1 MINLNGIH
9 ACDVCDASRDAL
21 RDATNPVVTGVV
33 TLVTLLTHTHIR
45 ARTRTRFFI
54 SYVIYVT
61 SVTNI
66 KTALIFKAFF
76 CDASCDA
83 YKLLCH
89 SKNKGVLC

>member
-1 MINLNGIH
+1 MINLNNIH
-9 ACDVCDASRDAL
+9 VRDVCDALRDAF
-21 RDATNPVVTGVV
+21 RDATNPVESGVV
-33 TLVTLLTHTHIR
+33 THVTLLTHTHIR

-61 SVTNI
+61 SVTTI

-83 YKLLCH
+83 YKSLCH
-89 SKNKGVLC
+89 SNNEGVLC

>member
-1 MINLNGIH
+1 MNNLPNIRS
-9 ACDVCDASRDAL
+9 CDACDASRDAL
-21 RDATNPVVTGVV
+21 RDAKNPVVTGVV
-33 TLVTLLTHTHIR
+33 THVTLPTHTHIR
-45 ARTRTRFFI
+45 ARTRTPFFI
-54 SYVIYVT
+54 FHVIYVT

-83 YKLLCH
+83 YKSLCH